1 MAETGSDRPDS
12 ADGSARPA
20 ATVRGRPSIPARLCG
35 TNLRDPP
42 PGRGGLFWK
51 DLMVNIVQEVETAQ
65 EKASID
71 LDSRGEMKPVSN
83 SLTR

>member
-1 MAETGSDRPDS
+1 
-12 ADGSARPA
+12 
-20 ATVRGRPSIPARLCG
+20 
-35 TNLRDPP
+35 
-42 PGRGGLFWK
+42 
-51 DLMVNIVQEVETAQ
+51 MVNIVQEVETAQ